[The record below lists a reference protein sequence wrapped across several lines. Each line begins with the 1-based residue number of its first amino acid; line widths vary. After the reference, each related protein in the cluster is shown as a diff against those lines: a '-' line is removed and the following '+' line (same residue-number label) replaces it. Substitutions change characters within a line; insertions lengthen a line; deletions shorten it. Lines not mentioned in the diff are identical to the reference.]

1 MAEKNFGYL
10 GFDFQQ
16 TLIKTII
23 EDKKYAEQIIDLIE
37 SKYFENA
44 SFRFIMENIKE
55 FYHQFDRIPDY
66 VTLSQKL
73 INENESGILSSG
85 FNINESLISV

>member
-1 MAEKNFGYL
+1 LIRWKRTLDILVLIFNK
-10 GFDFQQ
+10 

-23 EDKKYAEQIIDLIE
+23 EDRKYAEQIIELIE

-55 FYHQFDRIPDY
+55 FYSQFERIPDY
-66 VTLSQKL
+66 VTLAQKL
-73 INENESGILSSG
+73 INENGDSASKSI
-85 FNINESLISV
+85 

>member
-1 MAEKNFGYL
+1 MEKNFGYL

-23 EDKKYAEQIIDLIE
+23 EDKKYAEQIIELIE

-44 SFRFIMENIKE
+44 LVNIS
-55 FYHQFDRIPDY
+55 RRSRY
-66 VTLSQKL
+66 VTFNLR
-73 INENESGILSSG
+73 INAS
-85 FNINESLISV
+85 